1 MLPQK
6 KRKIVIVNLGKGH
19 LHLHSIK
26 DGPTATDKIMV
37 RSRKV
42 FRPGPGKHTFHF
54 FYDDRTVLLDTP
66 LNGNIK
72 VKDIVSPLDN
82 RFMGKSITLPDEF
95 NRLKVTCREQFS
107 IASIVEGLDE

>member
-6 KRKIVIVNLGKGH
+6 KRKIVIVNRGKRH
-19 LHLHSIK
+19 LHVHGITGGLRGK
-26 DGPTATDKIMV
+26 DKIMV

-82 RFMGKSITLPDEF
+82 RFMGKGITLPDDIAS
-95 NRLKVTCREQFS
+95 LKITCREQFS